1 MILAIDPGSAKTGTA
16 VVREDA
22 ELIHKEIVPTN
33 DLVPFCQTV
42 FQQYPITQI
51 VSGNGTR
58 SKEIGHILARLA
70 QEHEI
75 GYTTVDESYT
85 TEMGKIR
92 YWRYTPQ
99 QGWRKLIP
107 TSWQM
112 PPEPVDDFVA
122 WIIAEIYLGNDMP
135 EQLAHARRRKQ

>member
-1 MILAIDPGSAKTGTA
+1 MILAIDPGSVKTGTA
-16 VVREDA
+16 IVREDA
-22 ELIHKEIVPTN
+22 EPVHKEIVLTK
-33 DLVPFCQTV
+33 DLASFCQTV
-42 FQQYPITQI
+42 FQRYPITQI

-58 SKEIGHILARLA
+58 SKEIGCFLERLAR
-70 QEHEI
+70 EHEV

-92 YWRYTPQ
+92 YWRCTPRR
-99 QGWRKLIP
+99 GWRKLIP
-107 TSWQM
+107 TSWQT

-135 EQLAHARRRKQ
+135 EQLAHARRGEQ

>member
-22 ELIHKEIVPTN
+22 ELIHKEIVLTK
-33 DLVPFCQTV
+33 DLESFCETV

-58 SKEIGHILARLA
+58 SKEIGRLLERLAR
-70 QEHEI
+70 EHEV
-75 GYTTVDESYT
+75 GYATVDESYT

-92 YWRYTPQ
+92 YWRCTPRR
-99 QGWRKLIP
+99 GWRKLIP
-107 TSWQM
+107 TSWQT

-135 EQLAHARRRKQ
+135 EPLAHARRGEQ

>member
-22 ELIHKEIVPTN
+22 ELMHKEIVPTN

-58 SKEIGHILARLA
+58 SKEIG
-70 QEHEI
+70 
-75 GYTTVDESYT
+75 
-85 TEMGKIR
+85 
-92 YWRYTPQ
+92 
-99 QGWRKLIP
+99 
-107 TSWQM
+107 
-112 PPEPVDDFVA
+112 
-122 WIIAEIYLGNDMP
+122 
-135 EQLAHARRRKQ
+135 